1 MVKVYLPHVL
11 QKQIKVITTSLPPKQ
26 RHATKVMMEIL
37 CFQWGKDMLDI
48 IFLSKGICK
57 ISISRDESKLESR

>member
-11 QKQIKVITTSLPPKQ
+11 QKQIKVITMSLPPKQ

-37 CFQWGKDMLDI
+37 LCFQ
-48 IFLSKGICK
+48 
-57 ISISRDESKLESR
+57 

>member
-37 CFQWGKDMLDI
+37 CFQ
-48 IFLSKGICK
+48 
-57 ISISRDESKLESR
+57 